1 MLEHRALH
9 PRAGIVALL
18 ALACA
23 FLAFVTLSPAAGSA
37 ATAPT
42 ATAADATAVAAVRR
56 CGNARAV
63 LSVVRIRAQG
73 VSCNKA
79 KQVARG
85 WMRCLSRGRDRCRT
99 NGYACR
105 PISRQMNRQTIRCTQ
120 GSRWVRFDSMS

>member
-1 MLEHRALH
+1 MPEHRALH
-9 PRAGIVALL
+9 LRAGIVALL

-23 FLAFVTLSPAAGSA
+23 FLVFVALPPAAGSA
-37 ATAPT
+37 ATAS
-42 ATAADATAVAAVRR
+42 AADAPAVAAVRR
-56 CGNARAV
+56 CGNARGV
-63 LSVVRIRAQG
+63 VYVVRIRAHG
-73 VSCNKA
+73 LRCNKA

-105 PISRQMNRQTIRCTQ
+105 PISRRMNSQSIRCTR